1 MKCPTWK
8 ARLAAMDH
16 SHGTSNKMIQAA
28 MLAEIKE
35 LRGVERECAAKIE
48 SMRRGVDRY
57 ERRSER
63 MVASLENKI
72 RKLKGKS

>member
-16 SHGTSNKMIQAA
+16 SHGTSNKMIQTA
-28 MLAEIKE
+28 MLHEITD
-35 LRGVERECAAKIE
+35 LRAALATLHKGVQ
-48 SMRRGVDRY
+48 RY

-63 MVASLENKI
+63 MVATLENKI
-72 RKLKGKS
+72 RKLKGRS

>member
-16 SHGTSNKMIQAA
+16 SHGTSNKMIQVA
-28 MLAEIKE
+28 MEAEITD
-35 LRGVERECAAKIE
+35 LRAALTTLHKGVQQ
-48 SMRRGVDRY
+48 Y

-63 MVASLENKI
+63 MVATLENKI